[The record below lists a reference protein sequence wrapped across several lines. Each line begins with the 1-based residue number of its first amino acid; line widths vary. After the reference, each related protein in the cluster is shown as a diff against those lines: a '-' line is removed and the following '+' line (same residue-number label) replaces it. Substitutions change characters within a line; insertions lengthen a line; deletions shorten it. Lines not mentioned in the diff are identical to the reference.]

1 MNINCKLTL
10 LFCYTNFTLSSIV
23 RIIIGHSCQLQESV
37 HINSPAA
44 ELHTERSH
52 GPIPEN
58 TTSSGGNMQPVRW
71 RRQQRARMK

>member
-1 MNINCKLTL
+1 M
-10 LFCYTNFTLSSIV
+10 
-23 RIIIGHSCQLQESV
+23 QESV

-52 GPIPEN
+52 GSIPEN

-71 RRQQRARMK
+71 RRQ